1 MSRPRRA
8 ARTLSTLAASLVV
21 LVSCGQS
28 SPGSTTSC
36 TAAPASSRAAVGNAQ
51 RLTDIL
57 DDMHGH
63 AFNPGAPPG
72 KNSTLPGGLFINW
85 RGTWNGD
92 HCTAAGNTN
101 IRTSGQSDD
110 TTGASPRH
118 DPVTDLMY
126 LRNLRA
132 YQSTHPADH
141 SLDADA
147 ARMDPIVRAEF
158 AKSSYYRSWTY
169 FQLQDLDRFQP
180 DTGWDQPA
188 RYFAGAVYRSFY
200 NEAAGMVVDK
210 SHSYYRTD
218 FAAETAAALADAGSR
233 YQEPRFTEAARSIAA
248 NLLAHAADARTH
260 LFPLKVGNDGSVV
273 QAQIKMGEQAQL
285 LDALL
290 TVYDHLRQPE
300 LLAAVGHAV
309 EELYSPQLGLWD
321 AQRGGFFFSVNA
333 DGSGLQSAYKESR
346 QAWVLA
352 LLRHLDRDAGGQTQR
367 IAEMTTVV
375 VDRLWQSTLHGYV
388 YRVSPE
394 FAVYHTSNGPARTEV
409 VEDFVTSEA
418 MGIAGNVLAP

>member
-1 MSRPRRA
+1 MNLPRRS
-8 ARTLSTLAASLVV
+8 ARAFSSLTAVLVV

-28 SPGSTTSC
+28 SSGPATSC
-36 TAAPASSRAAVGNAQ
+36 TAAPASSQTAAGNAQ

-57 DDMHGH
+57 DDMRAH
-63 AFNPGAPPG
+63 AFNPGAPPT
-72 KNSTLPGGLFINW
+72 KNSTLQGGLFINW

-92 HCTAAGNTN
+92 PCTAAANTN

-132 YQSTHPADH
+132 YQSAHPADH
-141 SLDADA
+141 AFDADA
-147 ARMDPIVRAEF
+147 ARMDPLVHAEF
-158 AKSSYYRSWTY
+158 AQSSYYRSWTY
-169 FQLQDLDRFQP
+169 FQLRDLDRFQP
-180 DTGWDQPA
+180 DAGWDQPA

-200 NEAAGMVVDK
+200 NAGAGMVVDK

-218 FAAETAAALADAGSR
+218 FAAETAAALAEAGSR
-233 YQEPRFTEAARSIAA
+233 YQEPRFTDAARSISA

-260 LFPLKVGNDGSVV
+260 LFPLKVGNDGSTV
-273 QAQIKMGEQAQL
+273 QAQIKVGEQAQL

-309 EELYSPQLGLWD
+309 DELYSPQLGLWD

-352 LLRHLDRDAGGQTQR
+352 LLRHLDRDAGAQAQR

-375 VDRLWQSTLHGYV
+375 VDRLWQSSLHGYV
-388 YRVSPE
+388 YRVTPE
-394 FAVYHTSNGPARTEV
+394 FAVYHTSNGPDRTAV
-409 VEDFVTSEA
+409 DEDFVTSEA
-418 MGIAGNVLAP
+418 MGIAGNVLVP